1 MKNLF
6 LGDIMGKAGRRALH
20 DFLPKLLEDLS
31 PDIVIANGEN
41 AAHGNGITKKFCEE
55 FYALGIHCITTGN
68 HVWDQRE
75 VIKYIEKDERLLRP
89 INFPQ
94 GTVGQ
99 GIWES
104 ELEDGR
110 KIAVINIMG
119 RLFMEPLDDPFAVI
133 ERALEGKV
141 LGNNYD
147 AIFIDFHGEA
157 TSEKM
162 AFAQYLDGRVSAVVG
177 THTHIPTADS
187 QIFPEGTAFQADAGM
202 CGDYDSVIGVKKHTS
217 INRFT
222 KKMPGEK
229 MEPAEGQG
237 TLCGVFVVTDDQTGK
252 AIRIDPVRLGARLSQ
267 TQPV

>member
-1 MKNLF
+1 MRILF

-20 DFLPKLLEDLS
+20 DFLPKLRSDLS

-41 AAHGNGITKKFCEE
+41 AAHGAGITRKICAELYE
-55 FYALGIHCITTGN
+55 LGVQCITTGN
-68 HVWDQRE
+68 HIWDQRE
-75 VIKYIEKDERLLRP
+75 VIEYIEKDERLLRP

-99 GIWES
+99 GEWAH

-141 LGNNYD
+141 LGNNYE
-147 AIFIDFHGEA
+147 AIFVDFHGEA

-162 AFAQYLDGRVSAVVG
+162 AFAQHSWYVSLV
-177 THTHIPTADS
+177 
-187 QIFPEGTAFQADAGM
+187 
-202 CGDYDSVIGVKKHTS
+202 
-217 INRFT
+217 
-222 KKMPGEK
+222 
-229 MEPAEGQG
+229 
-237 TLCGVFVVTDDQTGK
+237 
-252 AIRIDPVRLGARLSQ
+252 
-267 TQPV
+267 